1 MDATIS
7 VASLYFLIGSLRFT
21 RQKRRRKGHVGA
33 AAMFTSQKPPG
44 SAGGLK
50 PTSRLPSVGFEMW
63 QTLRM
68 TVGEWVRTTDAVV

>member
-1 MDATIS
+1 MSKCQPNQDAQPAA
-7 VASLYFLIGSLRFT
+7 VFT
-21 RQKRRRKGHVGA
+21 G
-33 AAMFTSQKPPG
+33 QKPPG

-68 TVGEWVRTTDAVV
+68 AIQAVGEWVRRMDAVVKERAVLLMVSPCR